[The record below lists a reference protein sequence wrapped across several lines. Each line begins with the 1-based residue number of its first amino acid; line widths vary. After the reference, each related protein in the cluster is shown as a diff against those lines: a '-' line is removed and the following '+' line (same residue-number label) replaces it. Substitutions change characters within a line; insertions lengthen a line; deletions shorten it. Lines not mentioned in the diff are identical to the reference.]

1 MFRRNR
7 PKPIVRFGE
16 SDPYKRRK
24 HQSKSIP
31 LLLVGTMILA
41 VGATAIISYWVVR
54 GIILKSLETTA
65 LLELQKAGNEIDQR
79 LATLLSQV
87 EALAN
92 SNDVRTLDWSIAEPY
107 LQLELNRLP
116 DFHMF
121 VMAKADGSYY
131 TTKAGLAK
139 SNLSDRKHFK
149 RALAGE
155 TLVDDPV
162 VSRTTGIRQVN
173 IAAPIWSIPLL
184 NRSNLSSEESAKRS
198 ESLAFYRLSSK
209 PNQKNQPIGEL
220 AAPISVTHLSNVVSQ
235 IQLGKNSYAFA
246 LDSQGTPIAH
256 PDVRL
261 INQGQSFLAAKDP
274 VLATIARSMVNHKE
288 GVELVQMGGKEVYVV
303 YSPLHQAE
311 WSLALVIPRANLEG
325 KLRGLNLLASVMS
338 MLLVV
343 AVLIALRQMQSF
355 EQLRDRAAREG
366 LLNRMTA
373 RIRESL
379 DLETIWQ
386 TTVDEVAALLHL
398 DRVIFF
404 WYHRDQ
410 QMVDVVC
417 EYRQEALMTQ
427 MGCFSI
433 EALGDLGHRL
443 SRCESVRLNNVAR
456 NPDLP
461 AAVKEAYKEM
471 KIASYLTMP
480 VLVQGNTPVYL
491 ACINTKPRRWRERE
505 IELLDAVADQLAIAI
520 HQARLYAKTQEQ
532 FQTVSDQAKR
542 LAEATVQQQE
552 TLAYL
557 GAIINNLAD
566 GLLVTDTNGKISR
579 WNPALSAMFN
589 LQEIDLI
596 NQNCRDVFST
606 EVAELVEKTKEC
618 PKEVFTAE
626 IRLIDNRFGKAVA
639 TAILIDSRSSDHL
652 SDTSIGSVILIR
664 DITSEK
670 EIDQVKTDFI
680 TTVSHELRTPLTS
693 ILGFAKI
700 VNKKLEDRIFPK
712 LHAEDLKT
720 QRAITQVAE
729 NIGIMVSEGE
739 RLTNLIN
746 DVLDIAKMEAG
757 KIDWKMQYFSV
768 HDLIERATSATM
780 SLFEQKRLR
789 RIIDVEEDLP
799 KIVGDRD
806 RLIQVLINLIS
817 NAIKFTDKGSV
828 TCKARKTDD
837 EITISVI
844 DTGSGIAEADQV
856 KVFEKFKQ
864 VGDTLTDKPKGTGLG
879 LPICKQIV
887 KHHGGKIWVESE
899 LGKGSTFSFA
909 LPLTRPTVDGVSTID
924 MDTLVKQLQKQV
936 SSTTLSPVSS
946 DKTILVVDDEAP
958 IRKLL
963 KQQLQAEGYN
973 VREAKD
979 GREAIAQVKQQTPDL
994 VILDVRMPEMS
1005 GFDVAAVLKNDPQSM
1020 GVPIIILSVEEEQ
1033 ERGYRLGV
1041 DRYLTKPI
1049 KTEEL
1054 IYEIKF
1060 LLSQGTSNK
1069 KVIVVDQ
1076 KVSALKTLADV
1087 LQAKGYSVFEA
1098 CNDQELLEKAK
1109 SVHPDLIIASA
1120 IFSKQHDIVKAVRFD
1135 NGLPNVFFL
1144 FLSEGKGDE

>member
-1 MFRRNR
+1 MFRINR
-7 PKPIVRFGE
+7 PKPIVPVGKFE
-16 SDPYKRRK
+16 PYKRRK
-24 HQSKSIP
+24 SQKRSLP
-31 LLLVGTMILA
+31 LLLVGSMILA
-41 VGATAIISYWVVR
+41 VGATAIISYWLVR
-54 GIILKSLETTA
+54 GIILKSLETNA
-65 LLELQKAGNEIDQR
+65 LLQLQKAGNEIDQR

-92 SNDVRTLDWSIAEPY
+92 SHDVRSLDWSIAEPY

-139 SNLSDRKHFK
+139 SNLSDRHHFK

-155 TLVDDPV
+155 TFVDDPV
-162 VSRTTGIRQVN
+162 VSRSTGIRQVN
-173 IAAPIWSIPLL
+173 IAAPIWSIPSL
-184 NRSNLSSEESAKRS
+184 NRSALSPEEVAKRTD
-198 ESLAFYRLSSK
+198 SLTFYKLPSK
-209 PNQKNQPIGEL
+209 PDQKNRPIGEL
-220 AAPISVTHLSNVVSQ
+220 AGPISVAHLSNVVTQ
-235 IQLGKNSYAFA
+235 IRLGKNSYAFA
-246 LDSQGTPIAH
+246 VDSKGTPIAH
-256 PDVRL
+256 PDHHLV
-261 INQGQSFLAAKDP
+261 NQGKSLLEAKDP

-288 GVELVQMGGKEVYVV
+288 GVELVQMGGKEVYVA
-303 YSPLHQAE
+303 YSPLRHAN

-325 KLRGLNLLASVMS
+325 KLRGLNLLASVMG
-338 MLLVV
+338 MLLIV

-355 EQLRDRAAREG
+355 EQLHDRAAREA
-366 LLNRMTA
+366 LLNRLTA

-386 TTVDEVAALLHL
+386 TTVDEVATLLHL
-398 DRVIFF
+398 DRVLFF

-417 EYRQEALMTQ
+417 EHRREDLPTQ
-427 MGCFSI
+427 LGGFSI
-433 EALGDLGHRL
+433 EALGDLGYRL

-456 NPDLP
+456 NSDFPP
-461 AAVKEAYKEM
+461 AVKEAYRQM
-471 KIASYLTMP
+471 DISSYITMP

-520 HQARLYAKTQEQ
+520 HQARLYTKTQEQ

-566 GLLVTDTNGKISR
+566 GLLVTDTSGKISR
-579 WNPALSAMFN
+579 WNPALSAMFK

-596 NQNCRDVFST
+596 NQDCGEIFST

-618 PKEVFTAE
+618 PREVFTAE
-626 IRLIDNRFGKAVA
+626 IRLVDNRFGKAVA
-639 TAILIDSRSSDHL
+639 TAILVDSSSERL
-652 SDTSIGSVILIR
+652 GNTSIGSVILIR

-700 VNKKLEDRIFPK
+700 VNKKLEERIFPK
-712 LHAEDLKT
+712 LQAEDSKT
-720 QRAITQVAE
+720 QRSIVQVAE
-729 NIGIMVSEGE
+729 NISIMVSEGE

-768 HDLIERATSATM
+768 HELIERATSATM
-780 SLFEQKRLR
+780 ALFEQKELRL
-789 RIIDVEEDLP
+789 IIDVEEDLP

-817 NAIKFTDKGSV
+817 NAIKFTEKGSV
-828 TCKARKTDD
+828 TCKATKTDY

-844 DTGSGIAEADQV
+844 DTGSGIAEADQL

-899 LGKGSTFSFA
+899 LGRGSTFSFA
-909 LPLTRPTVDGVSTID
+909 LPLSRPAVDGVTTID

-936 SSTTLSPVSS
+936 SNTALSPTDSN
-946 DKTILVVDDEAP
+946 KTILVVDDEAP

-963 KQQLQAEGYN
+963 RQQLQAEGFN

-979 GREAIAQVKQQTPDL
+979 GREAIALVKQQTPDL

-1054 IYEIKF
+1054 IYEIRF

-1069 KVIVVDQ
+1069 KVIVLDQ

-1109 SVHPDLIIASA
+1109 SVHPDLIIASS
-1120 IFSKQHDIVKAVRFD
+1120 IVSKQHDIVKAVRFD

-1144 FLSEGKGDE
+1144 FLSEGKGDD